1 MEKNTIIAIVLSAL
15 VIIVGFSLQ
24 SYLFPPVNQPVSENV
39 SESIQEPVESTEIQ
53 PSEISSF
60 VQDSVS
66 AEIGGTEEILEEQLY
81 TIETD
86 LVKVVFTNRGGDILS
101 YLLKEENS
109 QGDKSDESLFIEMAD
124 YTTETNRA
132 FSVMFGDSAGA
143 PVDKIFNVRLIDDNS
158 IGFYTTIT
166 TKGNSG
172 EESSFVLAKQYTF
185 HPDDYMFELVVTI
198 DGDNSFNGLN
208 FGGSAYT
215 LKTSP
220 QIGPK
225 WDSSRDKYDY
235 RRFHYIQDG
244 KHKKIALGE
253 GQTRA
258 IEGNVSWAGVV
269 GKYFTLIAVPDF
281 PVQKTSYSTV
291 VKGEGANAAQ
301 IYLTR
306 PAINASRNSD
316 TWYVYI
322 GPRTEKEL
330 AAYNVSSNNSYGL
343 SGRNLNQAV
352 ESSGILAPLEIVL
365 KWIMEIFHKIIPN
378 WGVSILF
385 MTILMRLIIF
395 PLTRKSSEATLKMQ
409 ELQPRM
415 KEIQE
420 KYNGNPQKMNE
431 EMAKL
436 YKETGYNPLSG
447 CLPLLIQFPLI
458 FAMYNLFNNYFE
470 FRGAMFIPGW
480 IPDLSRGDS
489 VYTLGFNIPL
499 GIGNQIRL
507 LPIIYVFSQLL
518 FGKITQPGGMS
529 GQQAGSMKFMMYGMP
544 LIFFFIFY
552 NAPSGLLIYW
562 ITSNLLTLV
571 QQIIINKMIHGKKNQ
586 NNGEV
591 PTSNTYNKGP
601 SKKTPNKK

>member
-1 MEKNTIIAIVLSAL
+1 MEKNTIIAIILSAL

-24 SYLFPPVNQPVSENV
+24 SYLFPPVETPASETASGSV
-39 SESIQEPVESTEIQ
+39 QETDGSSEMQTSEVTSFIEDEVDSGITES
-53 PSEISSF
+53 
-60 VQDSVS
+60 
-66 AEIGGTEEILEEQLY
+66 EEILEEQLY

-86 LVKVVFTNRGGDILS
+86 LVKVVFTNRGGDIVS

-109 QGDKSDESLFIEMAD
+109 NGDKTDESLFIEMAD
-124 YTTETNRA
+124 YTTEKNRA
-132 FSVMFGDSAGA
+132 FSLMFGDESGA
-143 PVDKIFNVRLIDDNS
+143 PVDKIFNVRVINDTS
-158 IGFYTTIT
+158 IGFYTTVK
-166 TKGNSG
+166 TKGSSG
-172 EESSFVLAKQYTF
+172 TENSFVLAKQYTF

-215 LKTSP
+215 LETSP
-220 QIGPK
+220 QIGPE
-225 WDSSRDKYDY
+225 WDSVRDKYDY

-244 KHKKIALGE
+244 KQKKITLGD
-253 GQTRA
+253 GQTRTVQ
-258 IEGNVSWAGVV
+258 GNVSWAGVV

-281 PVQKTSYSTV
+281 PIQKTSYSTV
-291 VKGEGANAAQ
+291 VKGEGKNAAQ

-306 PAINASRNSD
+306 PAVNASRSSD
-316 TWYVYI
+316 VWYVYI

-330 AAYNVSSNNSYGL
+330 AAYNVASNNPYGL

-378 WGVSILF
+378 WGVSILL
-385 MTILMRLIIF
+385 MTLLMRVIIF
-395 PLTRKSSEATLKMQ
+395 PLTRKSSESTLKMQ

-415 KEIQE
+415 KEIQD
-420 KYNGNPQKMNE
+420 KYTGNPQKMNE

-489 VYTLGFNIPL
+489 VYTLGFNLPF
-499 GIGNQIRL
+499 GIGNQVRL

-529 GQQAGSMKFMMYGMP
+529 GQQAKSMKFMMYGMP

-562 ITSNLLTLV
+562 IASNLLTLV
-571 QQIIINKMIHGKKNQ
+571 QQIIINKMIHGKKAES
-586 NNGEV
+586 NGKDSGGNISTKAPV
-591 PTSNTYNKGP
+591 
-601 SKKTPNKK
+601 KKAPKK